1 MKQFDVYTNTDS
13 DTNQAYP
20 YFVDVQTALLDILN
34 SRVVIPLTT
43 VLPNKGLPNNIC
55 PKVEINGEQY
65 YLLTYQI
72 TTVARSFLKKHE
84 SSLLLNRSNIIN
96 SLDFLISGI

>member
-20 YFVDVQTALLDILN
+20 YFVDVQTELLDVLN

-84 SSLLLNRSNIIN
+84 SSLLLNRADVIN
-96 SLDFLISGI
+96 SIDFLILGI

>member
-1 MKQFDVYTNTDS
+1 MKQFDVYINTDS

-20 YFVDVQTALLDILN
+20 YFVDVQTELLEVLN

-43 VLPNKGLPNNIC
+43 ALPNKGLASNIC
-55 PKVEINGEQY
+55 PELEIGGQHY

-72 TTVARSFLKKHE
+72 TTVASSFLRKHE
-84 SSLLLNRSNIIN
+84 SSLLLNRTDIIN
-96 SLDFLISGI
+96 SLDFLASGI

>member
-1 MKQFDVYTNTDS
+1 MKQFDVYANTDS

-20 YFVDVQTALLDILN
+20 YFVDIQTELLEALN
-34 SRVVIPLTT
+34 SRVVIPLTAA
-43 VLPNKGLPNNIC
+43 LPNKGLANNIC
-55 PKVEINGEQY
+55 PKVEISAKQY

-72 TTVARSFLKKHE
+72 TTVSSSFLRKHE
-84 SSLLLNRSNIIN
+84 SSLLLNRTDILN

>member
-1 MKQFDVYTNTDS
+1 MRQFDVYANTDS

-20 YFVDVQTALLDILN
+20 YFVDIQTELLEVLN
-34 SRVVIPLTT
+34 SRVVMPLTT
-43 VLPNKGLPNNIC
+43 VLPDKGLPNNIC

-65 YLLTYQI
+65 YLLAYQI
-72 TTVARSFLKKHE
+72 TTVSSSFLRKND
-84 SSLLLNRSNIIN
+84 SSLLLSRIDIIN

>member
-13 DTNQAYP
+13 DTNHAYP
-20 YFVDVQTALLDILN
+20 YFLDVQTELLDALN

-43 VLPNKGLPNNIC
+43 ALPDKGLPNNIC
-55 PKVEINGEQY
+55 PKVEINGEKY
-65 YLLTYQI
+65 YLMAYQI

-84 SSLLLNRSNIIN
+84 SSLLLNRTDIIN

>member
-20 YFVDVQTALLDILN
+20 YFVDVQTDLLDVLN
-34 SRVVIPLTT
+34 STVVIPLTT
-43 VLPNKGLPNNIC
+43 VLANKGLPNNIC

-72 TTVARSFLKKHE
+72 TSVARSFLKKHE
-84 SSLLLNRSNIIN
+84 SSLLLNRADIIH

>member
-20 YFVDVQTALLDILN
+20 YVVDVQTELLDVLN

-43 VLPNKGLPNNIC
+43 VLPDRGLPNNIC

-72 TTVARSFLKKHE
+72 TTVAGSFLKKHE
-84 SSLLLNRSNIIN
+84 SSLLLNRTGMIN

>member
-20 YFVDVQTALLDILN
+20 YFVDVQTELLDVLN
-34 SRVVIPLTT
+34 SIVVIPLTT
-43 VLPNKGLPNNIC
+43 AMPNKELPNNIC

-72 TTVARSFLKKHE
+72 TTVTRSFLKKHE
-84 SSLLLNRSNIIN
+84 SSLLLNRTDIIN

>member
-13 DTNQAYP
+13 DTNQTYP
-20 YFVDVQTALLDILN
+20 YFVDVQTELLEILN
-34 SRVVIPLTT
+34 SRVVIPLTAALPDKN
-43 VLPNKGLPNNIC
+43 LPNTIC
-55 PKVEINGEQY
+55 PKVTINDESY

-72 TTVARSFLKKHE
+72 TTVASSFLRKHK
-84 SSLLLNRSNIIN
+84 SSLLLNRTDIIN

>member
-20 YFVDVQTALLDILN
+20 YFLDVQTELLEVLN

-43 VLPNKGLPNNIC
+43 VLPDKGLANNIC
-55 PKVEINGEQY
+55 PKVDINEEQY

-72 TTVARSFLKKHE
+72 TTVSRSFLKKHE
-84 SSLLLNRSNIIN
+84 SSLLLNRTDIIN

>member
-1 MKQFDVYTNTDS
+1 MKQFDVYANTDS

-20 YFVDVQTALLDILN
+20 YFVDVQTELLDVLN

-43 VLPNKGLPNNIC
+43 VLPDKRLPNNIC
-55 PKVEINGEQY
+55 PTVEINGEQY
-65 YLLTYQI
+65 YLLAYQI
-72 TTVARSFLKKHE
+72 TTVASSFLKKHE
-84 SSLLLNRSNIIN
+84 SSLLLNRTDILN

>member
-13 DTNQAYP
+13 DTNQTYP
-20 YFVDVQTALLDILN
+20 YFVDVQTELLDVLN
-34 SRVVIPLTT
+34 SRVVIPLTAA
-43 VLPNKGLPNNIC
+43 LLNKGLPDNIC
-55 PKVEINGEQY
+55 PKVEISGQQY

-72 TTVARSFLKKHE
+72 TTVSRSFLRKYE
-84 SSLLLNRSNIIN
+84 SSLLLNRTEIIN

>member
-20 YFVDVQTALLDILN
+20 YFLDIQTELLETFN

-43 VLPNKGLPNNIC
+43 VLPDKGLPNNIC
-55 PKVEINGEQY
+55 PKVDINGEQY

-72 TTVARSFLKKHE
+72 TTVSRSFLKKHE
-84 SSLLLNRSNIIN
+84 SSLLLNRTDIIN

>member
-1 MKQFDVYTNTDS
+1 MKQFDVYANTDN

-20 YFVDVQTALLDILN
+20 YFVDVQTELLEVLN
-34 SRVVIPLTT
+34 SRVVIPLTS
-43 VLPNKGLPNNIC
+43 VLADKGLPNNIC

-72 TTVARSFLKKHE
+72 TTVASSFLRKNE
-84 SSLLLNRSNIIN
+84 STLLLNRTDILN
-96 SLDFLISGI
+96 SLDFLVSGI

>member
-1 MKQFDVYTNTDS
+1 MKQFDVYINTDS

-20 YFVDVQTALLDILN
+20 YFVDVQTELLDGLN
-34 SRVVIPLTT
+34 STVVIPLTT
-43 VLPNKGLPNNIC
+43 ALTNKGLPNNIC
-55 PKVEINGEQY
+55 PKVEINGVQY
-65 YLLTYQI
+65 YLLTYQV

-84 SSLLLNRSNIIN
+84 SSLLLNRTDIIN